1 MSDTPPTNTSVV
13 SFTLPVIGITL
24 TPSSGSPVPVFS
36 AANFE
41 LTRLQSDTGLVAA
54 NVKIAAGTYTAVTMT
69 VNVPTGVYVNSSTT
83 TYGTCLPQEICTMTG
98 VAGPISYTFP
108 TALTVS
114 ANANQWLN
122 LDFNYNN
129 AIVTSNSGV
138 AIDITQTGVMTA
150 STTVPVGVATG
161 NFANV
166 DDFTGQITALS
177 SSSVTVTSKLRG
189 SVTASINSAT
199 TQWFDPQDQC
209 NGGASISCVGVGSV
223 VSLQGLLS
231 NTGVVTASSLDI
243 IDASTNPADEVEGII
258 YQSSCNGQGSYG
270 IVLSDSVINTSGS
283 PLASALI
290 GAGVCLTLNPA
301 GAFAID
307 TGILTNQAG
316 VPVGNTGFKDTSDIL
331 AGQMVR
337 ARITGAAT
345 GTNGYTN
352 ANATLLLLRFSRLT
366 GSVATTAGSVFTISG
381 LPPYLGTTF
390 NVPPQVITYL
400 NATLLENV
408 PGSSIGNLTGTVS
421 MSALYLNANDGAQ
434 YWFQAVKVRQQ

>member
-1 MSDTPPTNTSVV
+1 
-13 SFTLPVIGITL
+13 
-24 TPSSGSPVPVFS
+24 
-36 AANFE
+36 
-41 LTRLQSDTGLVAA
+41 LQSDTSLVAA
-54 NVKIAAGTYTAVTMT
+54 NVKIAAGTYTAVNVT
-69 VNVPTGVYVNSSTT
+69 VTNLSGVYVNSSAN
-83 TYGTCLPQEICTMTG
+83 TYGTCLPQEICTM
-98 VAGPISYTFP
+98 AGSPGTITYTFP
-108 TALTVS
+108 TALTLS
-114 ANANQWLN
+114 SNANQWLN

-129 AIVTSNSGV
+129 AVVTNNNGV
-138 AIDITQTGVMTA
+138 GIDITQASVMQA

-177 SSSVTVTSKLRG
+177 SSSITVTSKLRG

-199 TQWFDPQDQC
+199 TQWFDPQNQC
-209 NGGASISCVGVGSV
+209 NGGASISCVAIGSV

-231 NTGVVTASSLDI
+231 NTGVVSASSLDI
-243 IDASTNPADEVEGII
+243 IDASTNPEDEVEGII
-258 YQSSCNGQGSYG
+258 YPSSCNGQGSYG

-283 PLASALI
+283 PLASSPF
-290 GAGVCLTLNPA
+290 GSPVCLTLNPT

-316 VPVGNTGFKDTSDIL
+316 VPVGNIGFRNTGDIL
-331 AGQMVR
+331 AGQVVR
-337 ARITGAAT
+337 ARITGATT

-352 ANATLLLLRFSRLT
+352 AIANVLLLRFSRLT
-366 GSVATTAGSVFTISG
+366 GTVSTTAGSVFTISG

-390 NVPPQVITYL
+390 NVPPQVITYV

-421 MSALYLNANDGAQ
+421 MSVLYLNANDGAQ
-434 YWFQAVKVRQQ
+434 YWFQGVKVRQQ